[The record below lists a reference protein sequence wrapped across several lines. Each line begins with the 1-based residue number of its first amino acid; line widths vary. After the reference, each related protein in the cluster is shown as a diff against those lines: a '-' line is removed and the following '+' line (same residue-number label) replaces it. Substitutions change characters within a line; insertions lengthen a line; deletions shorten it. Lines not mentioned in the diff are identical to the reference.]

1 MTALAA
7 HGVALGDVEDD
18 TPAAAAVAVVDE
30 CAAAVAAVAAA
41 ICRIHVCIADHKSK
55 HIDIPC
61 SRDSRGT
68 QETTR
73 HHRLRP
79 Q

>member
-1 MTALAA
+1 MSALAE
-7 HGVALGDVEDD
+7 HGVALGDDD
-18 TPAAAAVAVVDE
+18 TPAAVAVDDE
-30 CAAAVAAVAAA
+30 CAAAVAAAVAA

-61 SRDSRGT
+61 SRDSRET